1 MEFCMACLSQNVW
14 FYLLVVII
22 KCIQSQSQVGTQ
34 YPGIIILSNEQVCR
48 TIFLEFIIIC
58 LVSSLVE

>member
-34 YPGIIILSNEQVCR
+34 YPVIIILSNEQVFR